1 MFVAWRDLRFAS
13 GRFALMTGVVVLISF
28 LVTVLSALTAGL
40 ARESTSAVADLPAD
54 HLAFGSEDGDLSFT
68 ASQVRPEQWEAFAQ
82 ADGVTAAEPLG
93 IATTRSAIGDT
104 TATVTVLGAET
115 DASAVPDDVDLA
127 DGSTWL
133 SQGAA
138 EDLDAQVGDELA
150 VAGTSLTVAGISERD
165 DSYSH
170 TPVIWATLADWQTVG
185 VTGGGAQSSGDA
197 EGSGGAGSAQ
207 GSGDAGGAD
216 MVATV
221 VTLTTDGD
229 VDLVAIDADAGTTTV
244 ERSDSLTAIGS
255 YQSENSSLLMMQG
268 FLYAISALVVGS
280 FFTVWT
286 ISRSDDVAVLKAL
299 GASTGY
305 LLRDALGQAAV
316 VLAAGTVIGSGLAS
330 LTGWALS
337 GVMPISLGLS
347 TTVLPI
353 AVLIVLGL
361 LGAGLS
367 LRRIASVD
375 PHTALNAG

>member
-13 GRFALMTGVVVLISF
+13 GRFALMTGVVALISF

-68 ASQVRPEQWEAFAQ
+68 ASQVRPEQWDAFAQ

-170 TPVIWATLADWQTVG
+170 TPVIWATLADWQAVG